1 MIFSLLLASAVAF
14 LTYGVI
20 RDLRR
25 AWSASTV
32 ESAPIVKQCSCGR
45 KFTREQ
51 WRHLKW
57 IGVMRHLELRFCSN
71 CGSSCGLPREV
82 DERDGFEL
90 SIGGRS

>member
-1 MIFSLLLASAVAF
+1 MILFSCALAFCVVF

-20 RDLRR
+20 RDAAR
-25 AWSASTV
+25 AWDASTV

-57 IGVMRHLELRFCSN
+57 IGVMAHLELRFCSN

-82 DERDGFEL
+82 DERDGIEL
-90 SIGGRS
+90 GGLR